1 MYKSGVDFANKNSD
15 DIYQRIIDEVNK
27 QANLINEV
35 NQKNNSSNYKSDS
48 QWLDVYSNAI
58 EYDRFMQRFISN
70 IDPLIQQLKVP
81 SRNRS
86 ATRSI
91 RWETGS
97 GTVSVIVPKLEVKK
111 FIDSYDKLIEQKH
124 TLKTDSSKNI
134 KLKAEEILNNSN
146 YDLSYT
152 KEGLEKLSQDNSD
165 SSQSIKYPTSVIS
178 RYEHSKKSFNKHT
191 ELFNKLKNY
200 IDKSKETSYLDVD
213 TFNYLVEI
221 ETKIEVNLST
231 LEYSILPKYKKEKDK
246 LTDKLYSNTNV
257 CETLV
262 SLVNNQCLADNS
274 GSLLSTD
281 CTVYDAKNPL
291 IISATY
297 AKI

>member
-97 GTVSVIVPKLEVKK
+97 GTVSVIVPKIEVKK

-134 KLKAEEILNNSN
+134 KLKAEGILNNSN

-213 TFNYLVEI
+213 TCNYLVEI

-262 SLVNNQCLADNS
+262 SLVNNQRLADNS